1 MEAIDVRGRFV
12 WHQLMTRDV
21 PAAKRFYS
29 NLIGWKPQSWPL
41 DPTYTVCHSDQGP
54 MAGIMPIP
62 ADIPAEVPPHWLGYV
77 GTRDVD
83 GTAVAT
89 VRAGGS
95 ILKEPADLSGAG
107 RYAVLKDPQGAVFAI
122 LDPENSRPEPQG
134 MPLAGSFSWHELATS
149 DAEAAFSFYSD
160 LFGWDA
166 LVRMPLAGGETYL
179 IFGNNGIQRGG
190 IYLKPA
196 DLPGPPSWLHYAQVN
211 DTDAGWRNAEGGGAK
226 LVAGPMDVP
235 GGSRVV
241 TFFDPT
247 GAAFAVVST
256 PASAQPMEA
265 KPAAKPKAKG
275 RAKRKAKVKTKA
287 KAKATTKP
295 KAKSKAKAA
304 PKKKKVAKKAV
315 AKRRKPASKKKP
327 SKKKVVMKK
336 TKSTRRKK

>member
-1 MEAIDVRGRFV
+1 MEAVDVRGRFV

-21 PAAKRFYS
+21 PAAKKFYS
-29 NLIGWKPQSWPL
+29 NLIGWKAQSWPP

-54 MAGIMPIP
+54 VAGIMPIP

-83 GTAVAT
+83 GTAVAA

-134 MPLAGSFSWHELATS
+134 MPAAGSFSWHELATS

-160 LFGWDA
+160 LLGWDA
-166 LVRMPLAGGETYL
+166 LVRMPLPGGGTYL

-196 DLPGPPSWLHYAQVN
+196 DLPAPPSWLNYVQVS
-211 DTDAGWRNAEGGGAK
+211 DADAGWRTARGSGAK

-235 GGSRVV
+235 GGSRIV

-256 PASAQPMEA
+256 PASAQPAEA
-265 KPAAKPKAKG
+265 KSAAMPKKQAKVKAKPHGKPKAK
-275 RAKRKAKVKTKA
+275 AKPKSKTKR
-287 KAKATTKP
+287 KP
-295 KAKSKAKAA
+295 KAAQ
-304 PKKKKVAKKAV
+304 KKKVSMKQAAKGK
-315 AKRRKPASKKKP
+315 KPAPKKKP
-327 SKKKVVMKK
+327 SKKRFVRKK
-336 TKSTRRKK
+336 TKSARRKK